1 MGAPGLNRVNRVAG
15 NLKPRETPAVNGR
28 LEGGHLK
35 TKPGVFMFG
44 IITQLR
50 GNKKG
55 WPPETTTLSANP
67 L

>member
-1 MGAPGLNRVNRVAG
+1 
-15 NLKPRETPAVNGR
+15 
-28 LEGGHLK
+28 
-35 TKPGVFMFG
+35 MFG